1 MSKNLGYT
9 IGVYLAKHL
18 MDRHIPSLSCNQ
30 CTNNVIQVTWGEAQE
45 TQRLSDAWFSKL
57 SEEQLKSKKGLKG
70 GDLYREEQRAQD
82 ASKKEWNEDMKYRYA
97 LKEKY
102 LPHTLKC
109 NVPHIDFS
117 DEETNK
123 EIKRGLINTLWDWD
137 FCEWSL
143 REEDIIFENEVTK
156 YGPDDEY
163 SMHFTYVTLKLD
175 LEAPKSFTGDE
186 WIEIKT
192 PQKEI

>member
-45 TQRLSDAWFSKL
+45 AERLSNVWHSKL
-57 SEEQLKSKKGLKG
+57 SDEKYKIKKGLKG
-70 GDLYREEQRAQD
+70 AEKYQEERKAQE
-82 ASKKEWNEDMKYRYA
+82 ACNKEWNEDLKYGYM

-143 REEDIIFENEVTK
+143 KEEDIIFENEVDK
-156 YGPDDEY
+156 YGPNGKY
-163 SMHFTYVTLKLD
+163 SMHFTWVTLKLD

-192 PQKEI
+192 PQK